1 MKILV
6 VGYACNPY
14 GGSEPGVGWT
24 AVCRIARRH
33 DVWVLTDIHNKPGW
47 EKGAEE
53 GLIPPNVKVRFLC
66 DHNACSSN
74 RFIAHI
80 QSWLNYQSFNK
91 QVLAA
96 AQVWHREV
104 GFDLC
109 HQVTIAAW
117 RMPSPLWRLPIPF
130 VWGPIGGAGYIPPD
144 FRGMLSPSA
153 RFFERARDI
162 QTAVAS
168 RSQAFRACIRETAV
182 VFAANEETEEF
193 LQPFRM
199 GKPLIRLPIAS
210 LAADKVERFRRSSSK
225 WLEPPGASP
234 SPEHPATASTPIP
247 PLRLFAGGNMEGR
260 KGVSLALKAL
270 AEAHRRG
277 VDFHYTIAGGGPEIE
292 SLKKLAKEL
301 GIASMVLF
309 HPGYQGDDYVKALQ
323 TTDVYFLPS
332 FRESTP
338 VTLLEA
344 YLSGC
349 YPVVADTSAQGEI
362 VRLAGGSAVPMK
374 DVDSLIRG
382 LADAVEWC
390 ARNREQLPEL
400 ASHAARIVAEHF
412 SSERYDTTLDDA
424 YRIALPR

>member
-24 AVCRIARRH
+24 AVCRIARKH
-33 DVWVLTDIHNKPGW
+33 EVWVLTDIHNKPGW
-47 EKGAEE
+47 DKAAAE
-53 GLIPPNVKVRFLC
+53 GIIPPHIKVRFLR
-66 DHNACSSN
+66 DRSACSAN
-74 RFIAHI
+74 RFVAHI
-80 QSWLNYQSFNK
+80 QSWLNYRSFNR

-96 AQVWHREV
+96 ALVWHREV

-130 VWGPIGGAGYIPPD
+130 VWGPIGGAGYIPPA
-144 FRGMLSPSA
+144 FRSMLSPSA
-153 RFFERARDI
+153 RLFEWARDI
-162 QTAVAS
+162 QTAIAS
-168 RSQAFRACIRETAV
+168 RSRAFRDCIRNTAV

-193 LQPFRM
+193 LKPFRK
-199 GKPLIRLPIAS
+199 GKPLVRLPIAS
-210 LAADKVERFRRSSSK
+210 LPAEKVERFRRAS
-225 WLEPPGASP
+225 WLEQPVPASK
-234 SPEHPATASTPIP
+234 STS

-270 AEAHRRG
+270 VKVKAAG

-292 SLKKLAKEL
+292 SLKKLANEL
-301 GIASMVLF
+301 GLDSMVEF
-309 HPGYQGDDYVKALQ
+309 HPGFQGDDYVKALQ
-323 TTDVYFLPS
+323 SSDVYFLPS

-344 YLSGC
+344 YLAGC

-362 VRLAGGSAVPMK
+362 VRLAGGTAVPVK

-382 LADAVEWC
+382 LADALEWC
-390 ARNREQLPEL
+390 ARNREQLPEM
-400 ASHAARIVAEHF
+400 ASKAARTVAEHF
-412 SSERYDTTLDDA
+412 SSERYDSTLEDA